1 MENLGG
7 GVIGQREGTP
17 LGESNQKQ
25 GLAVGIPVY
34 LQFVLST
41 QSLSASRLPICE
53 MKEIETNLPPRV
65 STQCNALKKKK
76 KGLHGT
82 NGKIWG
88 YSGPGLTSVRW
99 RIKVHEAW
107 NERMQNRNLTMS
119 HPKGKDEK
127 DIYIYRKENWK
138 LWNKSP
144 RGMLTLRGVIRL
156 CRLMSGVHWESPGMA
171 VFARSG
177 NVYNCGWWWKW
188 KKHKREISVSS

>member
-1 MENLGG
+1 MKSGSIWSTRGRLGLGLSGELGG

-76 KGLHGT
+76 K
-82 NGKIWG
+82 
-88 YSGPGLTSVRW
+88 VCM
-99 RIKVHEAW
+99 EQ
-107 NERMQNRNLTMS
+107 M
-119 HPKGKDEK
+119 EK
-127 DIYIYRKENWK
+127 SEDI
-138 LWNKSP
+138 L
-144 RGMLTLRGVIRL
+144 GQG
-156 CRLMSGVHWESPGMA
+156 
-171 VFARSG
+171 
-177 NVYNCGWWWKW
+177 
-188 KKHKREISVSS
+188 

>member
-82 NGKIWG
+82 NGKI
-88 YSGPGLTSVRW
+88 
-99 RIKVHEAW
+99 
-107 NERMQNRNLTMS
+107 
-119 HPKGKDEK
+119 
-127 DIYIYRKENWK
+127 
-138 LWNKSP
+138 
-144 RGMLTLRGVIRL
+144 
-156 CRLMSGVHWESPGMA
+156 
-171 VFARSG
+171 
-177 NVYNCGWWWKW
+177 
-188 KKHKREISVSS
+188 